1 LRKIKLSIDE
11 QIKNMQEK
19 GVKFN
24 IIDGY
29 RAKEILENSSYYFK
43 IKSYCKNYKKDD
55 QGKYIDLEFAYLYEF
70 SKLDMYFRRIILNI
84 SLDIEHSL
92 KVAILRDFNKLKNN
106 GEDIVNGFLGS
117 DLGKSTS
124 IYLSQSRSRGDQS
137 ISTKLIQN
145 NIPPNMPFWVLVEV
159 IQLGDLRKLYE
170 YFYKRFP
177 NLMSITRQ
185 RDLNK
190 MIFSAKSLRNCAA
203 HNNCIFT
210 NIFERQVRVQNI
222 CKTKLAP
229 YKLQLEKNIGD
240 RLDGL
245 LQNQHISD
253 FFMMVLLF
261 VEMIRS
267 CGLKNHIKKDISDF
281 FKRTCMT
288 RTRKRY
294 FLKNKA
300 IRDRMVLIYRCYR
313 ILSLG

>member
-1 LRKIKLSIDE
+1 MRKIKLSIDE

-24 IIDGY
+24 IINEY

-43 IKSYCKNYKKDD
+43 IKSYCNYKKDD

-117 DLGKSTS
+117 YLGKSTS

-145 NIPPNMPFWVLVEV
+145 NILPNMPFWVLVEV
-159 IQLGDLRKLYE
+159 IQLGDLRKLYK

-177 NLMSITRQ
+177 DLMSITRQ

-210 NIFERQVRVQNI
+210 NIFERQAMVQNI
-222 CKTKLAP
+222 CKTKLTS

-240 RLDGL
+240 RLDDL

-261 VEMIRS
+261 GEMIRS
-267 CGLKNHIKKDISDF
+267 CGLKNHIKKDIGDF
-281 FKRTCMT
+281 FKKTCMT

>member
-1 LRKIKLSIDE
+1 
-11 QIKNMQEK
+11 
-19 GVKFN
+19 
-24 IIDGY
+24 
-29 RAKEILENSSYYFK
+29 
-43 IKSYCKNYKKDD
+43 
-55 QGKYIDLEFAYLYEF
+55 
-70 SKLDMYFRRIILNI
+70 
-84 SLDIEHSL
+84 
-92 KVAILRDFNKLKNN
+92 
-106 GEDIVNGFLGS
+106 
-117 DLGKSTS
+117 
-124 IYLSQSRSRGDQS
+124 
-137 ISTKLIQN
+137 
-145 NIPPNMPFWVLVEV
+145 MPFWVLVEV

-222 CKTKLAP
+222 CKTKLVP

-253 FFMMVLLF
+253 FFMMVLLL